1 MTKEKAKAK
10 EPEAATE
17 AEAPVGPQTGVR
29 VALNKDGKPKTVGN
43 KDVKAYDVRSV
54 KDNNVFTFEG
64 SNADNCARCATTIVV
79 NGEAKVVPTYF
90 TDAECEGPFAV
101 GTAEMKKAAADAAKK
116 RAEDR
121 KANA

>member
-1 MTKEKAKAK
+1 MTEKKA
-10 EPEAATE
+10 AA
-17 AEAPVGPQTGVR
+17 AAAPKTGVR

-43 KDVKAYDVRSV
+43 EELKAYDVRSV
-54 KDNNVFTFEG
+54 KDNSVFTFEG
-64 SNADNCARCATTIVV
+64 EEANRVAKCTTVV
-79 NGEAKVVPTYF
+79 DGKVVPTYF

-116 RAEDR
+116 RAENR